1 MRETEWTV
9 GRGLELPIV
18 DRLNT
23 RIDELRASGRHIIS
37 LAQAVPGF
45 PAPAAASKAAAAA
58 LSKPGVDH
66 YTADAGLSVLRES
79 IGSWLGDVAGARVSG
94 SANLL
99 VTSGANQAFML
110 AALTIL
116 QPGDT
121 AILASPFFF
130 NHEMALQ
137 AASVTPLEV
146 ECTWD
151 EAGAAQ
157 LLARAVGGV
166 RAVVVT
172 TPSNPTGDVFSEATL
187 RKLAEA
193 LRDRGVWLIVDE
205 TYLTFVYDRSPAS
218 ATRLM
223 DLGNVVVIGSFSKT
237 FAMMGWRIG
246 YLAAPERVVQE
257 AIKAQDAMIICPSAI
272 AQYAL
277 LGVLKDDPGYS
288 TGFLPDM
295 RVRRDYAA
303 SRLAS
308 MPGIEWTPTPG
319 GFFAFVN
326 VAGCT
331 DSLAFSMRLLDEAGV
346 ATVPGRAFGRAG
358 EGHVRLSY
366 GSATMEGLSEALD
379 RLSSFMTQFRLKAET
394 T

>member
-1 MRETEWTV
+1 MPEIEWMV

-18 DRLNT
+18 DRLNS
-23 RIDELRASGRHIIS
+23 RIQELRASGRHIIS

-45 PAPAAASKAAAAA
+45 PSPAAASKAAAAA
-58 LSKPGVDH
+58 LGQRGVDH
-66 YTADAGLSVLRES
+66 YTADAGLPALREAIS
-79 IGSWLGDVAGARVSG
+79 EWLGHVGGASVSSG
-94 SANLL
+94 NLL

-110 AALTIL
+110 APLTIL

-151 EAGAAQ
+151 EDGAAQ
-157 LLARAVGGV
+157 LLARAVGRV

-172 TPSNPTGDVFSEATL
+172 TPSNPTGDVFPEATL
-187 RKLAEA
+187 RRLAEA
-193 LRDRGVWLIVDE
+193 LRDRGVWLVVDE
-205 TYLTFVYDRSPAS
+205 TYLTFVYDQSPTS

-223 DLGNVVVIGSFSKT
+223 DVGNVVVIGSFSKT

-246 YLAAPERVVQE
+246 YLAAPERVIQE

-303 SRLAS
+303 SRLAT

-319 GFFAFVN
+319 GFFAFAK
-326 VAGCT
+326 VAGCS
-331 DSLAFSMRLLDEAGV
+331 DSLSFSLRLLEEAGV

-366 GSATMEGLSEALD
+366 GSATMEGLSEAFD
-379 RLSSFMTQFRLKAET
+379 RLASFLALEKRVS
-394 T
+394 

>member
-1 MRETEWTV
+1 MDPIV
-9 GRGLELPIV
+9 GRGLELPII

-23 RIDELRASGRHIIS
+23 RIDALRGSGRHIIS

-45 PAPAAASKAAAAA
+45 PSPASASRSATSA
-58 LSKPGVDH
+58 LSQPGVDR
-66 YTADAGLSVLRES
+66 YTADAGLPELREAVS
-79 IGSWLGDVAGARVSG
+79 KWLGNIGGGSVAPEH
-94 SANLL
+94 LM

-151 EAGAAQ
+151 DDGVTR
-157 LLARAVGGV
+157 LLQHVVPGV

-172 TPSNPTGDVFSEATL
+172 TPSNPSGHVFSGGAL
-187 RKLAEA
+187 GRLAEA
-193 LRDRGVWLIVDE
+193 LRARGVWLIVDE
-205 TYLTFVYDRSPAS
+205 TYLTFVYDGSPSS
-218 ATRLM
+218 ATQLLG
-223 DLGNVVVIGSFSKT
+223 LGNVVVVGSFSKT

-246 YLAAPERVVQE
+246 YLAAPERVIHE

-277 LGVLKDDPGYS
+277 LGVLRDEPDYAA
-288 TGFLPDM
+288 GFLPDM
-295 RVRRDYAA
+295 RERRDYAA
-303 SRLAS
+303 SRLAAMS
-308 MPGIEWTPTPG
+308 SIEWSPTSG
-319 GFFAFVN
+319 GFFAFVK
-326 VAGCT
+326 VAGCS
-331 DSLAFSMRLLDEAGV
+331 DSVSLSLRLLEEACV

-358 EGHVRLSY
+358 EGHLRLSY
-366 GSATMEGLSEALD
+366 GSVPTKELGEAFD
-379 RLSSFMTQFRLKAET
+379 RLASGIS
-394 T
+394 

>member
-1 MRETEWTV
+1 MLETEWTV

-23 RIDELRASGRHIIS
+23 RIGELRAGGRHIIS

-45 PAPAAASKAAAAA
+45 PPPAVVSRAAAAA
-58 LSKPGVDH
+58 LDLPGVHH
-66 YTADAGLSVLRES
+66 YTADAGLPALRQAISE
-79 IGSWLGDVAGARVSG
+79 WLRNVGGGTVGGPGHLV
-94 SANLL
+94 

-110 AALTIL
+110 AAQTIL
-116 QPGDT
+116 QPGDS
-121 AILASPFFF
+121 AILAAPFFF

-137 AASVTPLEV
+137 AASIQPIEV

-151 EAGAAQ
+151 DEGAERLVEQ
-157 LLARAVGGV
+157 AVDGV

-172 TPSNPTGDVFSEATL
+172 TPSNPTGAVFPEATL
-187 RKLAEA
+187 RRLAQA

-205 TYLTFVYDRSPAS
+205 TYLTFVYDTPPAS
-218 ATRLM
+218 ATRLL
-223 DLGNVVVIGSFSKT
+223 DLGNVVVVGSFSKT

-246 YLAAPERVVQE
+246 YLAAPERVIQE

-277 LGVLKDDPGYS
+277 LGVLKDEPGYA
-288 TGFLPDM
+288 TGFLPDL
-295 RVRRDYAA
+295 RVRRDYAT
-303 SRLAS
+303 SRLAT

-319 GFFAFVN
+319 GFFAFVK
-326 VAGCT
+326 VAGCS
-331 DSLAFSMRLLDEAGV
+331 DSLGLSLRLLEEAGV

-366 GSATMEGLSEALD
+366 GSVTMEGLTEAFD
-379 RLSSFMTQFRLKAET
+379 RLTSFTALGSS
-394 T
+394 

>member
-1 MRETEWTV
+1 MHEPQWMI

-18 DRLNT
+18 DRLNS

-45 PAPAAASKAAAAA
+45 PSPAAAAKAAAAA
-58 LSKPGVDH
+58 LSQRDVDR
-66 YTADAGLSVLRES
+66 YTADAGLPILREAIS
-79 IGSWLGDVAGARVSG
+79 GWLGDVGGGTAGPG
-94 SANLL
+94 HLM

-121 AILASPFFF
+121 AAMAAPFFF

-151 EAGAAQ
+151 DEGAAR
-157 LLARAVGGV
+157 LLEHAVDKV

-193 LRDRGVWLIVDE
+193 LRARGVWLVVDE
-205 TYLTFVYDRSPAS
+205 TYLTFVYDQAPAS

-246 YLAAPERVVQE
+246 YLAAPERVIEE

-277 LGVLKDDPGYS
+277 LGVLRDEPGYS
-288 TGFLPDM
+288 TGFLTDM
-295 RVRRDYAA
+295 RSRRDYAA
-303 SRLAS
+303 SRLAAMS
-308 MPGIEWTPTPG
+308 GLAWTPTPG
-319 GFFAFVN
+319 GFFAFVK
-326 VAGCT
+326 VSGCS
-331 DSLAFSMRLLDEAGV
+331 DSVSLSLRLLDEAGV

-358 EGHVRLSY
+358 EGCLRLSY
-366 GSATMEGLSEALD
+366 GSVPMNELGEAFD
-379 RLSSFMTQFRLKAET
+379 RLAPCLAR
-394 T
+394 

>member
-1 MRETEWTV
+1 MPAELRETEWLV
-9 GRGLELPIV
+9 GRGLKLPII

-23 RIDELRASGRHIIS
+23 RIGELRAGGRHIIS

-45 PAPAAASKAAAAA
+45 PPPAAVARAAAAA
-58 LSKPGVDH
+58 LDLPDVNY
-66 YTADAGLSVLRES
+66 YTADAGLPPLRQAISEWLS
-79 IGSWLGDVAGARVSG
+79 NVGGGNGIGPGHLV
-94 SANLL
+94 

-110 AALTIL
+110 AAQTVL
-116 QPGDT
+116 QPGDS
-121 AILASPFFF
+121 AILAAPFFF

-151 EAGAAQ
+151 DEGAERLVEQ
-157 LLARAVGGV
+157 AVDGV

-172 TPSNPTGDVFSEATL
+172 TPSNPTGAVFPEATL
-187 RKLAEA
+187 RRLAEA

-205 TYLTFVYDRSPAS
+205 TYLTFVYDTSPAS

-246 YLAAPERVVQE
+246 YLAAPDRVIQE

-277 LGVLKDDPGYS
+277 LGVLKEDPAYS
-288 TGFLPDM
+288 TGFLSDM
-295 RVRRDYAA
+295 RARRDFAA
-303 SRLAS
+303 SRLAA
-308 MPGIEWTPTPG
+308 MPRIDWSPTPG
-319 GFFAFVN
+319 GFFAFVK
-326 VAGCT
+326 VAGCL
-331 DSLAFSMRLLDEAGV
+331 DSVSFSFRLLEEAGV

-366 GSATMEGLSEALD
+366 GSVTMEGLTEAFD
-379 RLSSFMTQFRLKAET
+379 RLTSFTALGSS
-394 T
+394 

>member
-1 MRETEWTV
+1 
-9 GRGLELPIV
+9 
-18 DRLNT
+18 
-23 RIDELRASGRHIIS
+23 
-37 LAQAVPGF
+37 
-45 PAPAAASKAAAAA
+45 
-58 LSKPGVDH
+58 
-66 YTADAGLSVLRES
+66 
-79 IGSWLGDVAGARVSG
+79 
-94 SANLL
+94 
-99 VTSGANQAFML
+99 ML
-110 AALTIL
+110 AALTVL

-146 ECTWD
+146 ECRWD
-151 EAGAAQ
+151 DDGAAR
-157 LLARAVGGV
+157 LLKPVTPGV

-172 TPSNPTGDVFSEATL
+172 TPSNPTGDVFLEATL

-205 TYLTFVYDRSPAS
+205 TYLTFVYDTPPAS

-223 DLGNVVVIGSFSKT
+223 DLGNVIVVGSFSKT

-246 YLAAPERVVQE
+246 YLAAPDRVIQE

-277 LGVLKDDPGYS
+277 LGVLREEPGYAS
-288 TGFLPDM
+288 GFIPDL
-295 RVRRDYAA
+295 RARRDYAA
-303 SRLAS
+303 SRLTAIG
-308 MPGIEWTPTPG
+308 MKWTPTPG
-319 GFFAFVN
+319 GFFAFVKID
-326 VAGCT
+326 GCS
-331 DSLAFSMRLLDEAGV
+331 DSVDFSLRLLEGAGV

-366 GSATMEGLSEALD
+366 GSVATNELGEAFD
-379 RLSSFMTQFRLKAET
+379 RLASFIAG
-394 T
+394 